1 MWYWDFTLSW
11 RLVCERTLKD
21 KRIKACGWSF
31 TRPLS
36 RETSKGPP
44 LVILG
49 KMEAKL
55 VISRSDVQGKERAR
69 HLQAVLNLQPLWNS
83 WFFLLKKRKEYH
95 CRTMSLR
102 MCPSDQQCLSHPKVL
117 ATQFPRLQ
125 TRTDPLNLKLLGLS
139 LVIHVLISPPN
150 SSDVFCK
157 MEILVLE

>member
-1 MWYWDFTLSW
+1 
-11 RLVCERTLKD
+11 
-21 KRIKACGWSF
+21 
-31 TRPLS
+31 
-36 RETSKGPP
+36 
-44 LVILG
+44 
-49 KMEAKL
+49 
-55 VISRSDVQGKERAR
+55 
-69 HLQAVLNLQPLWNS
+69 
-83 WFFLLKKRKEYH
+83 
-95 CRTMSLR
+95 MSLR